1 MSHPAVAPVP
11 FELVYDD
18 GEPMENFNH
27 VLQMTLLFDVI
38 RQAMEERGRSDF
50 FVGGNTFVYYSVEQ
64 ARAVAEDVKA
74 GLPSSHPRATFR
86 GPDVFFVDHVFGG
99 GRRKAWVAWEEG
111 GRLPDLI
118 VELLSPSTERVD
130 RKAKMALY
138 AQVFRTRD
146 YFLFDYDNATLEGYR
161 LAGNAYEPIAPDRQG
176 RLRSAVLGLDLGLWE
191 GVVGAAESGEAEKGT
206 WVRLFDPA
214 GRLIPTLGEAA
225 ESRAAVERTRA
236 DAERTRADAAEAELK
251 RLRSLLGRPAE

>member
-64 ARAVAEDVKA
+64 ARAVAEDVKK
-74 GLPSSHPRATFR
+74 GLPSSHPKATFR
-86 GPDVFFVDHVFGG
+86 GPDVFFVDHVSGG

-118 VELLSPSTERVD
+118 VELLSPSTERID
-130 RKAKMALY
+130 RKTKMSLY

-146 YFLFDYDNATLEGYR
+146 YFLFDGDNETLEGYR
-161 LAGNAYEPIAPDRQG
+161 LAGNAYEPIAPDGQG
-176 RLRSAVLGLDLGLWE
+176 RLRSAVLGLDLGLWQ
-191 GVVGAAESGEAEKGT
+191 GVVRAAESGEAEEGT

-214 GRLIPTLGEAA
+214 GRMIPTLGEAA
-225 ESRAAVERTRA
+225 EARA
-236 DAERTRADAAEAELK
+236 DAEHARAEAERARADAAEAEVK
-251 RLRSLLGRPAE
+251 RLRSLLGGAGG

>member
-11 FELVYDD
+11 FELVLDD

-50 FVGGNTFVYYSVEQ
+50 FVGGNTFVYYSMEQ

-74 GLPSSHPRATFR
+74 GLPSSHPKATFR
-86 GPDVFFVDHVFGG
+86 GPDVFFVDHVPG
-99 GRRKAWVAWEEG
+99 GRREAWVAWEEG

-118 VELLSPSTERVD
+118 VELLSPSTERID
-130 RKAKMALY
+130 RKTKMALY

-146 YFLFDYDNATLEGYR
+146 YFLFDWDKETLEGYR
-161 LAGNAYEPIAPDRQG
+161 LAGTAYEPIAPDRQG
-176 RLRSAVLGLDLGLWE
+176 RLHSAVLGLDLGLWE
-191 GVVGAAESGEAEKGT
+191 GVVRAAESGETEKST

-214 GRLIPTLGEAA
+214 GRLVPTLGEAA
-225 ESRAAVERTRA
+225 EARAAAESARA
-236 DAERTRADAAEAELK
+236 EAERARADAAEAELK
-251 RLRSLLGRPAE
+251 RLRSLLGRLDG